1 LRYEPRGS
9 FFIEA
14 MSHKHNLTVPGVVG
28 YRPQKSGG
36 SMPVN
41 PEETIA
47 GSGYDGTGGTNTG
60 GSSYPFNP
68 IEIPGDHH

>member
-1 LRYEPRGS
+1 MRYEPRGS

-14 MSHKHNLTVPGVVG
+14 MSHKHNMTVPGVVG

-36 SMPVN
+36 AMPVN

-47 GSGYDGTGGTNTG
+47 GVYDGTGGVNRP
-60 GSSYPFNP
+60 GSFDPT
-68 IEIPGDHH
+68 EIPGDHH

>member
-1 LRYEPRGS
+1 MRYEPRGS
-9 FFIEA
+9 FFIDA
-14 MSHKHNLTVPGVVG
+14 MSHKHNMTVPGVVG

-36 SMPVN
+36 GSMPTN
-41 PEETIA
+41 PEDTMNPY
-47 GSGYDGTGGTNTG
+47 SGTGGTNTG

>member
-1 LRYEPRGS
+1 MRYEPRGS

-36 SMPVN
+36 AMPVN

-47 GSGYDGTGGTNTG
+47 GYDGTGGVNRP
-60 GSSYPFNP
+60 GSFDPT
-68 IEIPGDHH
+68 EIPGDHH

>member
-1 LRYEPRGS
+1 MRYEPRGN

-36 SMPVN
+36 AMPVDPEQTIN
-41 PEETIA
+41 PY
-47 GSGYDGTGGTNTG
+47 SGNGGVSGDGA
-60 GSSYPFNP
+60 FNP
-68 IEIPGDHH
+68 TEVPGDHH